1 MAAAAVLMRAERFK
15 INVWMRAL
23 GGTLMLLV
31 AACAGPQKDQ
41 QTYHPIGF
49 DGLPGWV
56 ENDPSGSI
64 AALKIGCQKDRRIA
78 AGKGF
83 GADGLVGDF
92 SHWRAICAAI
102 PSVTD
107 DALAARQFYEQF
119 FTPYQLTADGRSD
132 GLFTGYYEPRISIR
146 AIPDA
151 RHTAPLFARPT
162 DLVMADLGRWA
173 KDLKGRRIAG
183 RQVGARLLPYH
194 SRTEI
199 GQGALAKKAETLA
212 WADPIDAF
220 FLHIQGSGV
229 GRFADGREIRLAY
242 DGHNGH
248 PYHAIGRTLI
258 ARGEIARAEMS
269 MQAIDA
275 WLRANPEQAASVMG
289 ANASF
294 IFFRAN
300 QGPGPTGAAGV
311 PLTAGYSLAVDT
323 RFIPFETPVWLT
335 LTNVPPDSAPLNR
348 LLIAQ
353 DRGGAIK
360 GAVRGDVF
368 WGGDDDAALRAG
380 KMAATGQAYVLLPK
394 TLRLPRQQD

>member
-1 MAAAAVLMRAERFK
+1 MATVLTTRLLAWGGGK
-15 INVWMRAL
+15 IGRYGIMA
-23 GGTLMLLV
+23 GLLFL
-31 AACAGPQKDQ
+31 AACAGPQQSQ
-41 QTYHPIGF
+41 QTYRPASF
-49 DGLPGWV
+49 KALAGWTKS
-56 ENDPSGSI
+56 DPRGSI
-64 AALKIGCQKDRRIA
+64 AALRIGCLKDRRIA
-78 AGKGF
+78 AGRGL
-83 GADGLVGDF
+83 GADGLKGDF
-92 SHWRAICAAI
+92 SHWQPICAA
-102 PSVTD
+102 VANLAD
-107 DALAARQFYEQF
+107 DAASARQFYERF
-119 FTPYQLTADGRSD
+119 FQPYRLTAEDGPE

-146 AIPDA
+146 KSPDS
-151 RHTAPLFARPT
+151 RHTAPLFARPS

-194 SRTEI
+194 SRAEI
-199 GQGALAKKAETLA
+199 GQGALADKAAVLA
-212 WADPIDAF
+212 WADPIEAF

-229 GRFADGREIRLAY
+229 GRLADGSEIRVAY

-258 ARGEIARAEMS
+258 ARGEIARADMS

-275 WLRANPEQAASVMG
+275 WLRANPDEAAAVMD

-294 IFFRAN
+294 IFFRMID
-300 QGPGPTGAAGV
+300 GPGPIGAAGV

-323 RFIPFETPVWLT
+323 RYIPFQAPVWLE
-335 LTNVPPDSAPLNR
+335 LKNVPTHEAGFKR

-368 WGGDDDAALRAG
+368 WGGDDVAALRAG
-380 KMAATGQAYVLLPK
+380 QMAADGRAYVFLPK
-394 TLRLPRQQD
+394 TVTLRTQP